1 MPQKYEKIDA
11 TQKSALTFAKIFV
24 YLCQRPYTI
33 LITME
38 KVKFVAEY
46 ELRASPKMLFPYIS
60 TASGLSQW
68 FASKVNT
75 MPEQRF
81 DFQWDNESHIARQVS
96 MRINKGVRF
105 EFLDTT
111 ENGTDNNYVEF
122 RVDQSELTQSTYL
135 RVTDYSSTSD
145 EDELKDLWDGL
156 MDKLKEIVG
165 S

>member
-1 MPQKYEKIDA
+1 
-11 TQKSALTFAKIFV
+11 
-24 YLCQRPYTI
+24 
-33 LITME
+33 ME
-38 KVKFVAEY
+38 KLKFITEY

-96 MRINKGVRF
+96 MRQNKGVRF
-105 EFLDTT
+105 EFLNTDD
-111 ENGTDNNYVEF
+111 NDSDNNYVDF
-122 RVDQSELTQSTYL
+122 RVDQSELTQSTFL
-135 RVTDYSSTSD
+135 RITDYSNTTD
-145 EDELKDLWDGL
+145 EEELKDLWDGL

>member
-1 MPQKYEKIDA
+1 
-11 TQKSALTFAKIFV
+11 
-24 YLCQRPYTI
+24 
-33 LITME
+33 ME
-38 KVKFVAEY
+38 KLKFITEY

-96 MRINKGVRF
+96 MRQNKGVRF
-105 EFLDTT
+105 EFLNTDDN
-111 ENGTDNNYVEF
+111 ESDNNYVDF
-122 RVDQSELTQSTYL
+122 RVDQSELTQSTFL
-135 RVTDYSSTSD
+135 RVTDYSSTTD
-145 EDELKDLWDGL
+145 EEELKDLWDGL
-156 MDKLKEIVG
+156 IDKLKEIVG

>member
-1 MPQKYEKIDA
+1 
-11 TQKSALTFAKIFV
+11 
-24 YLCQRPYTI
+24 
-33 LITME
+33 ME
-38 KVKFVAEY
+38 KHKFVTEY

-68 FASKVNT
+68 FAAKVNT

-96 MRINKGVRF
+96 MRQNKGVRF
-105 EFLDTT
+105 EFLDTAA
-111 ENGTDNNYVEF
+111 EEGEDNNYIDF

-135 RVTDYSSTSD
+135 RITDYSGTTDD
-145 EDELKDLWDGL
+145 EELVDLWDGL
-156 MDKLKEIVG
+156 IDKLKEIVG

>member
-1 MPQKYEKIDA
+1 
-11 TQKSALTFAKIFV
+11 
-24 YLCQRPYTI
+24 
-33 LITME
+33 ME
-38 KVKFVAEY
+38 KFKFVTEY

-75 MPEQRF
+75 MPEQRL

-96 MRINKGVRF
+96 MRQNKGVRF
-105 EFLDTT
+105 EFLETD
-111 ENGTDNNYVEF
+111 EEGSDNNYVDF
-122 RVDQSELTQSTYL
+122 RVDQSELTQSTFL
-135 RVTDYSSTSD
+135 RITDYSNTTD
-145 EDELKDLWDGL
+145 EEELQDLWDGM

>member
-1 MPQKYEKIDA
+1 
-11 TQKSALTFAKIFV
+11 
-24 YLCQRPYTI
+24 
-33 LITME
+33 ME
-38 KVKFVAEY
+38 KHKFVTEY

-96 MRINKGVRF
+96 MRQNKGVRF
-105 EFLDTT
+105 EFLDTAAD
-111 ENGTDNNYVEF
+111 EGDDNNYVDF

-135 RVTDYSSTSD
+135 RITDYSGTTD
-145 EDELKDLWDGL
+145 ADELVDLWDGL
-156 MDKLKEIVG
+156 IDKLKEIVG